1 MTGYEE
7 LRLRHVRDAMAAAGE
22 LIGRLDW
29 PAARLAAHR
38 DAELRRLVR
47 TAQTASPWHRKRLQH
62 VDPDSLDEASLAALP
77 TMTKD
82 DLMANFDEIVTD
94 DRLRLDVVE
103 DHLERLT
110 GADAY
115 LFDRYHA
122 GASSGSTGR
131 RGVFVYDWD
140 GWITVYLGVLRQ
152 MLRELAAWPQAAHP
166 PLVATVA
173 SGTATH
179 IFYSATQT
187 FSTPQLATR
196 PFAVT
201 QPVPEIIAGLG
212 DCQPDLLFGYTS
224 ALHALSREARAGRL
238 RIAPRFVIAG
248 SEPLLPEIRA
258 ELEQAWDVPVLNYY
272 ACSEAGAVA
281 ISCHRGGDGLHLAD
295 DLLIVEPVTSSGQ
308 PVPPGGRADKI
319 YLTNLF
325 NHTLP
330 LIRYEITDEV
340 TLLDGPCRCGSGQRL
355 IADPQGR
362 LDDTFGYGQIAV
374 HPHVFR
380 SPLSRRRSIVEYQVR
395 QTARGATITVV
406 CDGPADLP
414 GLEAELVT
422 QLTELGVPTPQV
434 SVTPAASIERQATGK
449 LRRFVSLPAAA
460 ATRCPS
466 GQTWSKTTTAAS
478 FTSPTAKT
486 PENRGSP

>member
-1 MTGYEE
+1 MTGNEE
-7 LRLRHVRDAMAAAGE
+7 LRLRHVQDAMTAAGE

-38 DAELRRLVR
+38 GAGLRRLVQ
-47 TAQTASPWHRKRLQH
+47 TAQTASPWHRKRLEH
-62 VDPDSLDEASLAALP
+62 VDLDSLDEASLAALP

-110 GADAY
+110 GDAY
-115 LFDRYHA
+115 LFGRYHA

-131 RGVFVYDWD
+131 RCVVVYDWD
-140 GWITVYLGVLRQ
+140 GWTTVYLGVVRQ
-152 MLRELAAWPQAAHP
+152 LLRELAAWPKAAHP

-187 FSTPQLATR
+187 FSTPRLATR

-201 QPVPEIIAGLG
+201 QPLPEIVAGLG

-238 RIAPRFVIAG
+238 RIAPRLVIAT

-258 ELEQAWDVPVLNYY
+258 ELEQAWAVPVLNYY

-295 DLLIVEPVTSSGQ
+295 DLLIVEPVSSRGQ
-308 PVPPGGRADKI
+308 RVPPGGRADKI

-340 TLLDGPCRCGSGQRL
+340 TLLDGPCRCGSGHRL

-362 LDDTFGYGQIAV
+362 LDDTFTYGQVAV

-380 SPLSRRRSIVEYQVR
+380 SPLSRHRSIIEYQVR

-406 CDGPADLP
+406 CDGPAQLP
-414 GLEAELVT
+414 ALEAELIT
-422 QLTELGVPTPQV
+422 QLTELGVPSPMV
-434 SVTPAASIERQATGK
+434 SVTPAASIERHATGK
-449 LRRFVSLPAAA
+449 LRRFVPLPAATT
-460 ATRCPS
+460 TRCPS

-486 PENRGSP
+486 PQDRGSL

>member
-38 DAELRRLVR
+38 GAELRRLVR
-47 TAQTASPWHRKRLQH
+47 TAQTASPWHRKRLEH
-62 VDPDSLDEASLAALP
+62 VDLDSLDEASLAALP

-103 DHLERLT
+103 HHLEGLT
-110 GADAY
+110 AADVY
-115 LFDRYHA
+115 LFGRYHA
-122 GASSGSTGR
+122 AASSGSTGR

-140 GWITVYLGVLRQ
+140 GWIAVYLGVIRQ
-152 MLRELAAWPQAAHP
+152 MLRELAAWPKAAHP

-179 IFYSATQT
+179 MMYSATQT
-187 FSTPQLATR
+187 FSTPRLVTR
-196 PFAVT
+196 AFAVA
-201 QPVPEIIAGLG
+201 QPVAEIVAGLG
-212 DCQPDLLFGYTS
+212 DCQPELLFGYTS
-224 ALHALSREARAGRL
+224 ALHALAREARAGRL
-238 RIAPRFVIAG
+238 RIAPRFVIAT

-258 ELEQAWDVPVLNYY
+258 ELEQAWGVPVLNYY

-281 ISCHRGGDGLHLAD
+281 ISCHRGGDRLHLAD
-295 DLLIVEPVTSSGQ
+295 DLLIVEPVSSRGQ
-308 PVPPGGRADKI
+308 PVPPGRRADKI
-319 YLTNLF
+319 YVTNLF

-340 TLLDGPCRCGSGQRL
+340 TLLDGPCRCGSGHRL

-362 LDDTFGYGQIAV
+362 LDDTFDYGQVAV

-380 SPLSRRRSIVEYQVR
+380 SPLSRRRNIVEYQVR
-395 QTARGATITVV
+395 QTACGAAITVV

-414 GLEAELVT
+414 GLEAELVAR
-422 QLTELGVPTPQV
+422 LTELGVPSPKV
-434 SVTPAASIERQATGK
+434 SVTPVGLIERQSTGK
-449 LRRFVSLPAAA
+449 LRRFVPLAGAGHA
-460 ATRCPS
+460 DDR
-466 GQTWSKTTTAAS
+466 
-478 FTSPTAKT
+478 
-486 PENRGSP
+486 

>member
-7 LRLRHVRDAMAAAGE
+7 LRLRHVRDAIAATGE

-29 PAARLAAHR
+29 PAPRLAAHR
-38 DAELRRLVR
+38 GAGLRRLVQ
-47 TAQTASPWHRKRLQH
+47 TAQTASPWHRKRLEH
-62 VDPDSLDEASLAALP
+62 VDLDSLDEATLAALP

-82 DLMANFDEIVTD
+82 DLMANFDEIITD

-103 DHLERLT
+103 DHLKRLT
-110 GADAY
+110 DDAY
-115 LFDRYHA
+115 LFGRYHA

-140 GWITVYLGVLRQ
+140 GWTTAYLGVVRQ
-152 MLRELAAWPQAAHP
+152 LLRELAAWPKAAHP

-187 FSTPQLATR
+187 FSTPRLATR

-201 QPVPEIIAGLG
+201 QPVAEIVAGLG

-238 RIAPRFVIAG
+238 RIAPRLVIAT

-295 DLLIVEPVTSSGQ
+295 DLLIVEPVTSRDE

-340 TLLDGPCRCGSGQRL
+340 TLLDGPCRCGSGHRL

-362 LDDTFGYGQIAV
+362 LDDTFDYGQIAV

-380 SPLSRRRSIVEYQVR
+380 SPLSRHRSIIEYQIR

-414 GLEAELVT
+414 ALEAELAAG
-422 QLTELGVPTPQV
+422 LTGIGVPSPQV
-434 SVTPAASIERQATGK
+434 SVTPAASIERHATGK
-449 LRRFVSLPAAA
+449 LRRFVPLADA
-460 ATRCPS
+460 
-466 GQTWSKTTTAAS
+466 GQAYH
-478 FTSPTAKT
+478 
-486 PENRGSP
+486 R

>member
-7 LRLRHVRDAMAAAGE
+7 LRLRHVRDAMAATGE

-38 DAELRRLVR
+38 GTELRRLVR
-47 TAQTASPWHRKRLQH
+47 TAQTASPWHRKRLEH
-62 VDPDSLDEASLAALP
+62 LDLNSLGEASLAALP

-103 DHLERLT
+103 GHLERLT

-140 GWITVYLGVLRQ
+140 GWITGYLGVLRQ

-166 PLVATVA
+166 PVVATVA

-179 IFYSATQT
+179 IFNSAMRT
-187 FSTPQLATR
+187 FSTPRLATR
-196 PFAVT
+196 AFAVS
-201 QPVPEIIAGLG
+201 QPVAEIVAGLN

-224 ALHALSREARAGRL
+224 ALGGLARQAQAGRL
-238 RIAPRFVIAG
+238 SILPRFVIAG

-258 ELEQAWDVPVLNYY
+258 ELQQAWGVPVLNYY

-295 DLLIVEPVTSSGQ
+295 DLLIVEPVSSRGQ

-330 LIRYEITDEV
+330 LIRYEITDEL
-340 TLLDGPCRCGSGQRL
+340 TLLDEPCRCGSGHRL

-362 LDDTFGYGQIAV
+362 LDDTFSYGKITV

-380 SPLSRRRSIVEYQVR
+380 SPLSRRRDIIEYQVQ
-395 QTARGATITVV
+395 QTPRGALISAV
-406 CDGPADLP
+406 CQGPANLHD
-414 GLEAELVT
+414 LEAELVSR
-422 QLTELGVPTPQV
+422 LTELGVPSPK
-434 SVTPAASIERQATGK
+434 VTAIPVRAIRRHEGGK
-449 LRRFVSLPAAA
+449 LQRFVPLAD
-460 ATRCPS
+460 
-466 GQTWSKTTTAAS
+466 
-478 FTSPTAKT
+478 
-486 PENRGSP
+486 